1 MDKRWLHTEPTFPFC
16 IFGKVGAP
24 LTGFWRTRGAG
35 FRCLWVAPPPHHH
48 HHLGP
53 GTGQR
58 IPGRRARRPLVT
70 PGPRSAGVNDR
81 CRRRVAGAARDAG
94 GLGRPLNS
102 HHIALSPSNTPTGH
116 AIGRAAPPP
125 TRPRL
130 RIGCRPG
137 TARPAAR
144 PFSLCATGCAGD
156 PWPGA
161 RLASARPSEPR
172 CCRSSIPN
180 HSVHIRG
187 KGGEGHKEAWAS
199 GGPAVAAIGSG
210 KARRRS
216 QSPAFHGL
224 QGGPQEVGPVPRA
237 RGPDRLRPG
246 LPRTPSSCGTAL
258 AGRGWHQPRGRL
270 RAALPQL
277 SLDCGEE

>member
-1 MDKRWLHTEPTFPFC
+1 MAAHRANFPLFRFWKGRCTAGWLPAHEGNGFS
-16 IFGKVGAP
+16 AP
-24 LTGFWRTRGAG
+24 AG
-35 FRCLWVAPPPHHH
+35 SPPPLHF
-48 HHLGP
+48 GP

-58 IPGRRARRPLVT
+58 IPGRRARRPVVT
-70 PGPRSAGVNDR
+70 SGPRSAGVNDR

-130 RIGCRPG
+130 RIGCRPR

-144 PFSLCATGCAGD
+144 PFSLCAAGCAGD

-161 RLASARPSEPR
+161 RPASARPAEPR
-172 CCRSSIPN
+172 CRRSSSPN

-187 KGGEGHKEAWAS
+187 AGGEGHRK
-199 GGPAVAAIGSG
+199 GRG
-210 KARRRS
+210 ARCDGLGQS
-216 QSPAFHGL
+216 QAPLA
-224 QGGPQEVGPVPRA
+224 ER
-237 RGPDRLRPG
+237 G
-246 LPRTPSSCGTAL
+246 LPRPP
-258 AGRGWHQPRGRL
+258 GRGAGAWPSAAGTGARPAPPRPAQDPLLLWNGSGGQGLASPRGRL